1 MYMSIFSKWWYGD
14 KSEGSK
20 MSVYTIGELFGA
32 SDPGKIIKGAYSGN
46 GDVYSIIKKIAD
58 NAKKIPR
65 ELWKKDGDEWEQV
78 TDGPLWEIVTKQPSK
93 HQNIHDFIEASVS
106 NLLLT
111 GNSFRR
117 SRGAIGFPKDLIF
130 EILPVNNSI
139 VTVNCVLED
148 FNYVPKNY
156 ELVIDRSKLI
166 VDPEKMN
173 HTKLFNPTEDGLIKC
188 MGLSPLQAGVLDLVA
203 NHDNKTAQSVIVK
216 NQGIRGM
223 ITSRSDRAQTKEER
237 DQIQEAA
244 DMRMFGAKKF
254 GKAIATSAN
263 VDWIQM
269 GMDPTQ
275 LKILDS
281 LVISLRGLCNLYSVD
296 SSLFN
301 DPANQTYNNRKEA
314 VKAMFSD
321 AVVPANEKDI
331 ESLSS
336 WLLPGWNK
344 ADNTTYQIRQ
354 DLSVIP
360 VLHADENEKAKRSKN
375 ISAAIIPILA
385 SELTRDQKIHSLVET
400 LQISV
405 ERAEEIV
412 GNGA

>member
-1 MYMSIFSKWWYGD
+1 MSRFSRWWFNDSTEGTKVSVFNIGD
-14 KSEGSK
+14 SFDINKSQ
-20 MSVYTIGELFGA
+20 A
-32 SDPGKIIKGAYSGN
+32 AIKDAYSSN
-46 GDVYSIIKKIAD
+46 GDVHAIIKKIAD

-65 ELWKKDGDEWEQV
+65 ELWKSNGGEFEQV
-78 TDGPLWEIVTKQPSK
+78 TEGDLWEIVTKQPNEK
-93 HQNIHDFIEASVS
+93 QNIHDFIEASVS

-117 SRGAIGFPKDLIF
+117 GRGAIGFQKGLIF
-130 EILPVNNSI
+130 EILPVNNHI
-139 VTVNCVLED
+139 VTVECMFED
-148 FNYVPKNY
+148 FNYVPKGY
-156 ELVIDRSKLI
+156 KLI
-166 VDPEKMN
+166 IDNKVLLVDPKDMN
-173 HTKLFNPTEDGLIKC
+173 HTKLFNPTVSGMVNC
-188 MGLSPLQAGVLDLVA
+188 MGLSPLQAGLLSLVA
-203 NHDNKTAQSVIVK
+203 NNANKTAQSVIVT

-223 ITSRSDRAQTKEER
+223 ITSRSDRGQSDEER
-237 DQIQEAA
+237 KQIQEAA
-244 DMRMFGAKKF
+244 DMRMMGAKKF

-275 LKILDS
+275 LKILES
-281 LVISLRGLCNLYSVD
+281 AVLTLRDLCNLYGVD

-314 VKAMFSD
+314 EKAMYSN
-321 AVVPANEKDI
+321 AVVPINTKDI

-336 WLLPGWNK
+336 WLLPAWNE
-344 ADNTTYQIRQ
+344 AHSTTYEIRQ

-360 VLHADENEKAKRSKN
+360 VLHTDENEKAKRSKN
-375 ISAAIIPILA
+375 ISTAIIPILA
-385 SELTRDQKIHSLVET
+385 SELLTRDQKIQSLVET

-405 ERAEEIV
+405 ERAEVIV